1 MYQADGECAVN
12 QKAEN
17 SRERLLNVSIRQ
29 FLKKGYSGATTME
42 IARLAGVSKGALYWH
57 FKSTEDILNAILDRY
72 CDEFITESM
81 NKKLH
86 DCGGDFPTKFRLF
99 YKFSTEFSRE
109 NKELLLVFT
118 TMLTEFADTGGDME
132 RRLKDIN
139 EQYILIIQRLIEAGK
154 EDGTVGREIDPVI
167 YARFVGGSMMGS
179 HLQWHLHA
187 DDDSF
192 SRRLAILQREALL
205 KIVLSRDLYRPGEHA
220 KAVTCTDRSKKR

>member
-42 IARLAGVSKGALYWH
+42 IARLAGVSKGAL
-57 FKSTEDILNAILDRY
+57 Y